1 MDKQSKH
8 LPEAIKNF
16 KNLFSETEVAAFKT
30 LEIDIMRAIE
40 EYGNDASA
48 DADITF
54 RPDGNRE
61 YPRDKAS
68 QINLTTV
75 SSAIRLVTKDPPDYD
90 IVIHNLVHIHNA
102 LDELQKDITLF
113 IEHDHNPQ
121 RKMIYQDGLE
131 YLNKIGIALF
141 S

>member
-1 MDKQSKH
+1 MENQPKD

-30 LEIDIMRAIE
+30 LEMDIMMAIE
-40 EYGNDASA
+40 EYGNDAST

-68 QINLTTV
+68 QK
-75 SSAIRLVTKDPPDYD
+75 R
-90 IVIHNLVHIHNA
+90 H
-102 LDELQKDITLF
+102 F
-113 IEHDHNPQ
+113 
-121 RKMIYQDGLE
+121 
-131 YLNKIGIALF
+131 F
-141 S
+141 